1 LWQENRQPG
10 IAFSRRDGS
19 VDYPQSKLAWIGA
32 AKNAEHVRDSGA
44 KPRAGLSPLAAVPT
58 PQGEKWLAK

>member
-1 LWQENRQPG
+1 LWQENLQPG
-10 IAFSRRDGS
+10 IAFSRRDAS
-19 VDYPQSKLAWIGA
+19 VAYPQSKSALIGA
-32 AKNAEHVRDSGA
+32 GRNAAHVRDSGA